1 LILSRQQAKIGLAIR
16 EVNAVKSAL
25 LCFLVLLAAIMPACG
40 QSQAEPQK
48 GFTGFE
54 AFQGSVNSDSRMFK
68 LDSNAGYDFN
78 KHFGIFAGM
87 PLYFANTQTVT
98 TQVNGNATTTTQNVT
113 NNGLG
118 NAYFGF
124 ALRAPNKKLDYS
136 SAFTFAAPT
145 GSSSKGFS
153 SGRANAD
160 WNNRF
165 EHSFNRLTPFF
176 EGGLSNAVPDSPLF
190 TRPFTSLGMLTH
202 LEEGGEFELVK
213 HFSVGGSGYEIVPFG
228 NQKIFSKIV
237 NKGQGGTGKGKNS
250 FDQAAV
256 SSGTGLT
263 RENGFNS
270 WIAFDPAPLWRL
282 ELGFTRSATFDLNSF
297 AFNLRMNLGKLARS
311 RRTA

>member
-1 LILSRQQAKIGLAIR
+1 MHRFLPIFA
-16 EVNAVKSAL
+16 
-25 LCFLVLLAAIMPACG
+25 FMLVLVVTIPALG
-40 QSQAEPQK
+40 QYQPATEAQK

-54 AFQGSVNSDSRMFK
+54 TFQGSVNSDSRMFK

-78 KHFGIFAGM
+78 KHFGIFLGM

-98 TQVNGNATTTTQNVT
+98 TQVNGTATTTTADVT

-124 ALRAPNKKLDYS
+124 ALRAPNKTLDYS
-136 SAFTFAAPT
+136 STFTFAAPT
-145 GSSSKGFS
+145 GSTSKGFS

-160 WNNRF
+160 WSNYL

-176 EGGLSNAVPDSPLF
+176 EGGLSNAVPDSNLF
-190 TRPFTSLGMLTH
+190 TRPFTSLGLLTH

-237 NKGQGGTGKGKNS
+237 GKGQNGKGKGKNS
-250 FDQAAV
+250 FDLAAET
-256 SSGTGLT
+256 SGAGLT
-263 RENGFNS
+263 RENGFNG
-270 WIAFDPAPLWRL
+270 WIAFDPTPVWRV
-282 ELGFTRSATFDLNSF
+282 ELGVTRSATFDLNSF
-297 AFNLRMNLGKLARS
+297 AFNLKMNLGKMARS
-311 RRTA
+311 RHRT

>member
-1 LILSRQQAKIGLAIR
+1 VNRFLSNALSLLA
-16 EVNAVKSAL
+16 
-25 LCFLVLLAAIMPACG
+25 LLAAIPAFAQNMPAP
-40 QSQAEPQK
+40 EPQK

-54 AFQGSVNSDSRMFK
+54 EFQGSVNSDSKMFK

-78 KHFGIFAGM
+78 KHFGVFAGM
-87 PLYFANTQTVT
+87 PLYFANTQTTT
-98 TQVNGNATTTTQNVT
+98 TQVNGTATTSTTDVT
-113 NNGLG
+113 NNGIG

-124 ALRAPNKKLDYS
+124 ALRAPGKALDYS
-136 SAFTFAAPT
+136 STVTLAAPT
-145 GSSSKGFS
+145 GSTSKGFS

-160 WNNRF
+160 WSNRF

-176 EGGLSNAVPDSPLF
+176 EGGLANAVPDSRLS

-213 HFSVGGSGYEIVPFG
+213 HFSVGGSGYEIIPFG

-237 NKGQGGTGKGKNS
+237 GRGQSGKGKGKNS

-263 RENGFNS
+263 RENGFNG
-270 WIAFDPAPLWRL
+270 WVAFDPTPVWRV
-282 ELGFTRSATFDLNSF
+282 ELGFSRSATFDLNSF

-311 RRTA
+311 HRIS